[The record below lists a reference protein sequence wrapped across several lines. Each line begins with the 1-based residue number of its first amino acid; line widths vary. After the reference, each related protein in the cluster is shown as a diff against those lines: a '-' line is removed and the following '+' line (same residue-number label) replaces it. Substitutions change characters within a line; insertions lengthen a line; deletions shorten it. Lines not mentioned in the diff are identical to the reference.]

1 MGPEMV
7 DHGRAKWR
15 GDLVA
20 IRIFTDFSR
29 LHVALLLSKHRR
41 ILDARDWIRVL
52 VDYGCQ
58 KVTGLTCHV
67 LAL

>member
-1 MGPEMV
+1 MV

-29 LHVALLLSKHRR
+29 HVALLLSKHRR
-41 ILDARDWIRVL
+41 ILDARDWVRVL